1 MTETKSPENKLGPVQ
16 VSRERADSHAKDWQ
30 RVPKLRASVDAIVA
44 SPLAALKKDA
54 VVTGA
59 EQTVAGTGWLP
70 SCLRVRTA
78 EATRTEAAP
87 DNTNRVPDEPAL
99 AA

>member
-54 VVTGA
+54 VVMGA
-59 EQTVAGTGWLP
+59 GGTDAGGYGLVARLP
-70 SCLRVRTA
+70 AHPHRRD
-78 EATRTEAAP
+78 EA
-87 DNTNRVPDEPAL
+87 D
-99 AA
+99 